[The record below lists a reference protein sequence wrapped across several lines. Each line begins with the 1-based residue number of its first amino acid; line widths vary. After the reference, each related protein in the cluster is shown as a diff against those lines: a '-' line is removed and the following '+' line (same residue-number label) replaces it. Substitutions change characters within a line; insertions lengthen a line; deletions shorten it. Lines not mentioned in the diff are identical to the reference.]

1 MPLAAIL
8 KPEYLYRPW
17 QLLRRLR
24 AGTGGK
30 DAPVRVRLAG
40 GADFVAPASDDIAK
54 ALLHLG
60 VFDLVVTE
68 TLWRL
73 IDPGEV
79 VVDAGGNIGHMSSIM
94 AARVGALCGGVVWA
108 LEPHP
113 QLFRELQANCQL
125 AATKHAGVQFE
136 LRNAALSKHEG

>member
-1 MPLAAIL
+1 MPFAAIL
-8 KPEYLYRPW
+8 KPEYLFRPR

-24 AGTGGK
+24 AGTDVGN
-30 DAPVRVRLAG
+30 ATVRVRLPG
-40 GADFVAPASDDIAK
+40 GADFVAPGSDHIAK

-79 VVDAGGNIGHMSSIM
+79 VVDAGANIGYMSSIM
-94 AARVGALCGGVVWA
+94 AARVGAGCGGGGGA
-108 LEPHP
+108 FEPHP

-136 LRNAALSKHEG
+136 